1 MMADDNVETAV
12 MFIDQLGLAEKVIK
26 MLTPNEKVEK
36 LIYKDIKRIST
47 ILKNVDTQCR
57 IIREETENIK
67 EYENISDF
75 IAQLEEVK
83 AKYEKRVKNTRY
95 KLTANFFTKAIENT
109 IKELNENLNC
119 LKLLYFNKI

>member
-1 MMADDNVETAV
+1 MNCAKKGNLNIVGDEFSKSKMELTNGEVIPLDSDVALNTILYSMMADDNVETAV

-67 EYENISDF
+67 
-75 IAQLEEVK
+75 
-83 AKYEKRVKNTRY
+83 RV
-95 KLTANFFTKAIENT
+95 
-109 IKELNENLNC
+109 
-119 LKLLYFNKI
+119 